1 MSGIDN
7 NTESVDSV
15 REKLEDLKVR
25 YAFREPERGDLEN
38 PDIEWR
44 IEKPDYTKANYQ
56 YLKGK
61 TQNHTEGN
69 SCGVQCKIESVS
81 TFHIINH
88 KRSHIIMTSLF
99 VSTVKYLSAFVFS
112 CTHHFQGSLEDVVE
126 NLVKKWEMQASHFK
140 NFDQWTE
147 IDHENYKVSVNGR
160 DFVDGH
166 VAYEIGNYNALMADC
181 PAYKKCQTILKIYS
195 HHS

>member
-7 NTESVDSV
+7 NTESIDSV
-15 REKLEDLKVR
+15 REKLEDLKGR

-61 TQNHTEGN
+61 TQNHE
-69 SCGVQCKIESVS
+69 E
-81 TFHIINH
+81 
-88 KRSHIIMTSLF
+88 
-99 VSTVKYLSAFVFS
+99 
-112 CTHHFQGSLEDVVE
+112 GSLEDVVE
-126 NLVKKWEMQASHFK
+126 NLVKKWEMQASHYKHFE
-140 NFDQWTE
+140 QWTE
-147 IDHENYKVSVNGR
+147 VDHENYKVSVNGGEIVSGR
-160 DFVDGH
+160 

-181 PAYKKCQTILKIYS
+181 PAYKKFGKLSFEESHELFRGAFTGNTISGIIILCPVS
-195 HHS
+195 